1 MKPQFAN
8 VFNVSVNDNRSECS
22 LSFYHMY
29 MQHNYTPQ
37 PKGLIDMPEKT
48 VGEVAS
54 IMLTRDGAHALTR
67 LLIQS
72 FGLPEDIPELEEEF
86 APGSRGRNTS
96 CSLSPRT
103 REHWSRW
110 SSTARSTGSA
120 ACGCAP
126 PPCGAR

>member
-1 MKPQFAN
+1 MGAEDLQEVPVMKPQFAN

-54 IMLTRDGAHALTR
+54 IMLTHALTR

-72 FGLPEDIPELEEEF
+72 FGLPEEN
-86 APGSRGRNTS
+86 A
-96 CSLSPRT
+96 
-103 REHWSRW
+103 
-110 SSTARSTGSA
+110 
-120 ACGCAP
+120 
-126 PPCGAR
+126 

>member
-29 MQHNYTPQ
+29 VQHNYTPQ

-48 VGEVAS
+48 VDEVAS

-67 LLIQS
+67 LLS
-72 FGLPEDIPELEEEF
+72 
-86 APGSRGRNTS
+86 SRASACR
-96 CSLSPRT
+96 RT
-103 REHWSRW
+103 RHER
-110 SSTARSTGSA
+110 A
-120 ACGCAP
+120 ADAAP
-126 PPCGAR
+126 RALPPLQGQGV

>member
-22 LSFYHMY
+22 LSFYHM
-29 MQHNYTPQ
+29 YTPQ

-72 FGLPEDIPELEEEF
+72 FGLPEDN
-86 APGSRGRNTS
+86 A
-96 CSLSPRT
+96 
-103 REHWSRW
+103 
-110 SSTARSTGSA
+110 
-120 ACGCAP
+120 
-126 PPCGAR
+126 

>member
-1 MKPQFAN
+1 MGAENLQEVRIMKPQFAN
-8 VFNVSVNDNRSECS
+8 VFN
-22 LSFYHMY
+22 HMY

-72 FGLPEDIPELEEEF
+72 FGLPEDN
-86 APGSRGRNTS
+86 A
-96 CSLSPRT
+96 
-103 REHWSRW
+103 
-110 SSTARSTGSA
+110 
-120 ACGCAP
+120 
-126 PPCGAR
+126 

>member
-1 MKPQFAN
+1 MAAENLQEVRIMKPQFAN

-72 FGLPEDIPELEEEF
+72 FGLPEDN
-86 APGSRGRNTS
+86 A
-96 CSLSPRT
+96 
-103 REHWSRW
+103 
-110 SSTARSTGSA
+110 
-120 ACGCAP
+120 
-126 PPCGAR
+126 

>member
-1 MKPQFAN
+1 MGAENLQEVRIMKPQFAN

-54 IMLTRDGAHALTR
+54 IMLTRGVWVRPAAMWSEM
-67 LLIQS
+67 I
-72 FGLPEDIPELEEEF
+72 E
-86 APGSRGRNTS
+86 RGGQTVRRFTYIG
-96 CSLSPRT
+96 
-103 REHWSRW
+103 E
-110 SSTARSTGSA
+110 
-120 ACGCAP
+120 
-126 PPCGAR
+126 